1 MTDNVVSFEEAAK
14 KRGKRVKANL
24 HSVPLPPKSL
34 ASLEAD
40 FNAKFDRILKTIE
53 ELMADTQINRDS
65 ILELIKRLRNAKIK
79 I

>member
-1 MTDNVVSFEEAAK
+1 M
-14 KRGKRVKANL
+14 KANL

>member
-1 MTDNVVSFEEAAK
+1 
-14 KRGKRVKANL
+14 VKANL